1 MPFEPEILERLARAR
16 TIRLETRA
24 SDGPVHRAIIWAVV
38 HEDRVFVRSWR
49 GATAR
54 WYREAL
60 ANPAVAIHVGRERL
74 PATAIPAADPDSI
87 ERCSVALLEKYA
99 GDPSTDSM
107 VRADILETTLR
118 LEPA

>member
-1 MPFEPEILERLARAR
+1 MPFEPESLERLARAK
-16 TIRLETRA
+16 TIRFETQA
-24 SDGPVHRAIIWAVV
+24 PEGPVHRTIIWVVV

-49 GATAR
+49 GTTAR

-60 ANPAVAIHVGRERL
+60 ANPAVAIHVGGDRL

-87 ERCSVALLEKYA
+87 ERCSLALREKYA